1 MEEVHSLLITNIHI
15 AMVIIVMC
23 VCVCAQFLAPNAP
36 PTDLVVFNETI
47 TSMNA
52 RWNPA
57 PGRVQNYRITYVPT
71 AGGRSQTVSLI
82 SDEHGIPTTHTVFI
96 YKALSYLKQV
106 ISEHQNADCIAFR

>member
-1 MEEVHSLLITNIHI
+1 
-15 AMVIIVMC
+15 MVIIVMC

>member
-1 MEEVHSLLITNIHI
+1 
-15 AMVIIVMC
+15 MC
-23 VCVCAQFLAPNAP
+23 ARFPAPNAP

-82 SDEHGIPTTHTVFI
+82 SDKHVIPTTHTVFI
-96 YKALSYLKQV
+96 YKALSYLVQV
-106 ISEHQNADCIAFR
+106 ISEHQNVDWSFNKISTIPLKVEFNPYGKSSREGT